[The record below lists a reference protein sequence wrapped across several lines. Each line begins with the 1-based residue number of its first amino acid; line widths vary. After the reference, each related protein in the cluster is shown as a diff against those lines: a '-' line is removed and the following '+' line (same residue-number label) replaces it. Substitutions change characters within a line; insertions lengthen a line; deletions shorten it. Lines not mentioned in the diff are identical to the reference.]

1 MPTGRATVKRPL
13 IIVAA
18 TVAVALV
25 VAVIVLI
32 AQPAG
37 SHAATPATLT
47 GHTWTLTRL
56 VIGGDDKILSS
67 ANPITL
73 SFQAQD
79 HALSG
84 NGGCNAYGASYTLTG
99 SQIHITDLRST
110 LVFCEDADVM
120 DLEAAYTQALQR
132 VDSVRIDGDTLTLE
146 GANGQ
151 IFMTF
156 V

>member
-1 MPTGRATVKRPL
+1 MKRQL

-25 VAVIVLI
+25 VTVIVL
-32 AQPAG
+32 ATQPTGG

-47 GHTWTLTRL
+47 GHSWTLTRL
-56 VIGGDDKILSS
+56 VVDGDDKILSS

-79 HALSG
+79 HTLSG
-84 NGGCNAYGASYTLTG
+84 SSGCNTYGASYTLTG

-110 LVFCEDADVM
+110 LVFCDDAGVM
-120 DLEAAYTQALQR
+120 ELEFAYTQALQR
-132 VDSVRIDGDTLTLE
+132 VESVRIDGDTLTLE
-146 GANGQ
+146 GVNGQ
-151 IFMTF
+151 VFMAF

>member
-1 MPTGRATVKRPL
+1 MKRQL
-13 IIVAA
+13 IVVAA

-25 VAVIVLI
+25 VAVIVL
-32 AQPAG
+32 ATQPTG
-37 SHAATPATLT
+37 SLAATPAPLT

-56 VIGGDDKILSS
+56 VVDGDEKILSS

-79 HALSG
+79 QSLSG
-84 NGGCNAYGASYTLTG
+84 NSGCNAYGASYTLTG
-99 SQIHITDLRST
+99 DQIHITGMRST
-110 LVFCEDADVM
+110 LVFCEDAGVM

-132 VDSVRIDGDTLTLE
+132 VESLRIDGNTLTLE

>member
-1 MPTGRATVKRPL
+1 MKRQL
-13 IIVAA
+13 IVVAA

-25 VAVIVLI
+25 VAVIVL
-32 AQPAG
+32 ATQPAG
-37 SHAATPATLT
+37 SHAATPAPLT

-56 VIGGDDKILSS
+56 VIDGDDKILSS

-73 SFQAQD
+73 SFHAQE

-84 NGGCNAYGASYTLTG
+84 NSGCNAYGASYSLTG
-99 SQIHITDLRST
+99 NQIHITDLRST
-110 LVFCEDADVM
+110 LVFCDDAGMM
-120 DLEAAYTQALQR
+120 DLEFAYTEALQR
-132 VDSVRIDGDTLTLE
+132 VETYRVEGDTLTLE